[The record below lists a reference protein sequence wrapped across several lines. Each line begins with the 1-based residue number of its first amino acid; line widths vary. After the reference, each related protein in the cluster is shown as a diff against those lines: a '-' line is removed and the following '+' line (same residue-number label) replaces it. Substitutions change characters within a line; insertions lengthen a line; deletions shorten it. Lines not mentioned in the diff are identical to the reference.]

1 MSALG
6 WAAVAVALLLL
17 ALTIHAGRRANEA
30 DWGGPFLN
38 WLDGINRIL
47 CRRFHR
53 LQADPVPLPER
64 GPALVVANH
73 VSGLDPLLMIAACHR
88 PLRFVIAA
96 EEYRRPGLRRL
107 FDAIGCIPVERSR
120 HPHLALRAAR
130 RALERGEVVALF
142 PQGGFDLEEDPRR
155 PLKGGMAWLSAT
167 TGAPVQPLRVTGV
180 RGRGQ
185 TLLAVFRR
193 SRARITA
200 AAPRTCESAD
210 SRACLEGIR
219 AAILGRGEPPG

>member
-1 MSALG
+1 MSGAG
-6 WAAVAVALLLL
+6 WAALVGALLLL
-17 ALTIHAGRRANEA
+17 VLIIHAGRRACEA
-30 DWGGPFLN
+30 DWGSPFLN

-53 LQADPVPLPER
+53 LEADPVPLPEH

-73 VSGLDPLLMIAACHR
+73 VSGLDPLLMVAACRR

-107 FDAIGCIPVERSR
+107 FDAVGCIPVERSR

-130 RALERGEVVALF
+130 RALEEGEVVALF
-142 PQGGFDLEEDPRR
+142 PQGRIDLEEDPDR
-155 PLKGGMAWLSAT
+155 PLKGGIAWLSAST
-167 TGAPVQPLRVTGV
+167 QTPVQPLRVTGI

-200 AAPRTCESAD
+200 AEPRTCQSAESQE
-210 SRACLEGIR
+210 CLAGIR
-219 AAILGRGEPPG
+219 AAILGCPQDG

>member
-1 MSALG
+1 MGAGGWIVLLG
-6 WAAVAVALLLL
+6 TLALLVL
-17 ALTIHAGRRANEA
+17 AIRAGRRACEA

-38 WLDGINRIL
+38 WLDGINRIF

-53 LQADPVPLPER
+53 LEADPVPLPER

-73 VSGLDPLLMIAACHR
+73 LSGLDPLLMVAACRR
-88 PLRFVIAA
+88 PLRFVIAE
-96 EEYRRPGLRRL
+96 EEYRRPGLHRL
-107 FDAIGCIPVERSR
+107 FAAIGCIPVERSR

-130 RALERGEVVALF
+130 RALEEGEVVALF
-142 PQGGFDLEEDPRR
+142 PQGRIDVEEDPER
-155 PLKGGMAWLSAT
+155 PLKGGIVWLSAS
-167 TGAPVQPLRVTGV
+167 TGSPVQPLRVTGI

-200 AAPRTCESAD
+200 AAPRTCRSEESQG
-210 SRACLEGIR
+210 CLEGIR
-219 AAILGRGEPPG
+219 AAILGRE

>member
-1 MSALG
+1 MG
-6 WAAVAVALLLL
+6 WAGWAVLLGFLVL
-17 ALTIHAGRRANEA
+17 VVFAIGAGRRANQA
-30 DWGGPFLN
+30 DWGSPFLN

-53 LQADPVPLPER
+53 LVADPVLLPEH

-73 VSGLDPLLMIAACHR
+73 VSGLDPLLMVAACRR

-142 PQGGFDLEEDPRR
+142 PQGRIDVDEDPTR
-155 PLKGGMAWLSAT
+155 PLKGGMAWLSAS

-193 SRARITA
+193 SRARVTA
-200 AAPRTCESAD
+200 AEPRTCSAAESEE
-210 SRACLEGIR
+210 CLEGIR
-219 AAILGRGEPPG
+219 AAILGLPDR

>member
-1 MSALG
+1 MG
-6 WAAVAVALLLL
+6 WVGWVGLVAVLVLVVFV
-17 ALTIHAGRRANEA
+17 IQAGRRANQA

-53 LQADPVPLPER
+53 LEADPVPLPEH
-64 GPALVVANH
+64 GSALVVANH
-73 VSGLDPLLMIAACHR
+73 VSGLDPLLMVAACRR

-142 PQGGFDLEEDPRR
+142 PQGRIDVDEDPER
-155 PLKGGMAWLSAT
+155 PLKGGMAWLSAS

-200 AAPRTCESAD
+200 AEPRTCQSAD
-210 SRACLEGIR
+210 SQECLEGIR
-219 AAILGRGEPPG
+219 VAILGRPRSG